1 MRPRT
6 GGKRMN
12 IKQRRHVRAATL
24 AMVAA
29 MSPGIAHAQT
39 PAQAD
44 AAAEST
50 VQDIVVTA
58 RRTSEKLQT
67 TPLAVTAL
75 TSDALARQQIVDVTA
90 IQQAAPSLSMAQSHS
105 GVAITLRGQV
115 QSNSDGS
122 VDQSV
127 GLYVDGVYIARQIA
141 AGFDLIDINQVE
153 VLRGPQGTLFGR
165 NTTGGA
171 VSITTNKPTDEFEG
185 LVRAGIG
192 NYDSRELM
200 GMLNVPIVDD
210 AVSARVVYRHA
221 ENDGFGRNINLN
233 RRVGDDNTDYVRGS
247 LKIAPSDGWSLVIVG
262 DYFDRD
268 NNGPLEHLKAYNP
281 ALLGNQDAVLNS
293 PFYTTSSDLESYARL
308 KSWGTSA
315 TLEVPL
321 GDITF
326 KAITG
331 YRGYKLD
338 TLDDF
343 DTTPIP
349 FFTNNTI
356 GKIKQFSQEA
366 QLFGKTGDLG
376 WIAGLFYFH
385 EYGTERFNV
394 FGGAVDYNGRIDHKS
409 FAPFAQVN
417 YDVTPDLRV
426 TTGLRYT
433 RDKRGVT
440 TNNLAGGFCA
450 TNSALVTN
458 AATCEAV
465 REKSNDYFSYTL
477 SADYRFTPSLFGYAR
492 TSMARKSGG
501 FNKTTAELESFDPEK
516 VTDYEIGLKADLLDR
531 RLRIN
536 AAAFIAY
543 YRNMQRPITSD
554 ATGTPVALTQSI
566 GKSRVPGAELEVV
579 AVPVTGLELSGA
591 IGVIDPKY
599 VDFTDATGDRTGEP
613 FTQVSNLTWTIAG
626 TYSLPVSYGK
636 YSLHA
641 NYGYQSRK
649 YFFPNDRSR
658 EPGYGL
664 LNATISLTLDEP
676 GLELTLWGRNLAG
689 KKYNSYILDFF
700 AAAGVTTGF
709 PGQARTY
716 GASATYRF

>member
-1 MRPRT
+1 MKIRT
-6 GGKRMN
+6 HLLG
-12 IKQRRHVRAATL
+12 RAAMIALTL
-24 AMVAA
+24 T
-29 MSPGIAHAQT
+29 MSPLVVQAQT
-39 PAQAD
+39 SDQGS
-44 AAAEST
+44 AAPQDGVE
-50 VQDIVVTA
+50 DIVVTA

-75 TSDALARQQIVDVTA
+75 TSDALARRQIVDVTA

-171 VSITTNKPTDEFEG
+171 VSISTNKPTDRLEG
-185 LVRAGIG
+185 LVKAGIG

-200 GMLNVPIVDD
+200 GLINVPI
-210 AVSARVVYRHA
+210 AGGAAAARIVYRHA
-221 ENDGFGRNINLN
+221 QNEGFGRNINLG
-233 RRVGDDNTDYVRGS
+233 RRVGNDNTDYVRGALRVS
-247 LKIAPSDGWSLVIVG
+247 PTGGWSLTVVG
-262 DYFDRD
+262 DYFVRD
-268 NNGPLEHLKAYNP
+268 NNGPLEHLLAYNP
-281 ALLGNQDAVLNS
+281 ALLGNQDAVVGS
-293 PFYTTSSDLESYARL
+293 PFYTTSSDLRSYARL

-321 GDITF
+321 GAATF

-331 YRGYKLD
+331 YRGYTLD

-366 QLFGKTGDLG
+366 QIFGKTGGLG

-385 EYGTERFNV
+385 EYGSERFNV

-409 FAPFAQVN
+409 FAPFAQLN

-433 RDKRGVT
+433 KDRRAVT
-440 TNNLAGGFCA
+440 THNLAGGLCA
-450 TNSALVTN
+450 TNPTLVSD
-458 AATCEAV
+458 ASTCEAH
-465 REKSNDYFSYTL
+465 RRKSNDYFSYTL
-477 SADYRFTPSLFGYAR
+477 SADYRLSPWLFGYAR
-492 TSMARKSGG
+492 TSMAHKSGG
-501 FNKTTAELESFDPEK
+501 FNKTTANLESFDPEK
-516 VTDYEIGLKADLLDR
+516 MTDYEIGLKADLLGR
-531 RLRIN
+531 KLRIN

-554 ATGTPVALTQSI
+554 AAGTPVALTQSI
-566 GKSRVPGAELEVV
+566 GKSRIPGAELEIV
-579 AVPVTGLELSGA
+579 AVPVTGLELSGT
-591 IGVIDPKY
+591 IGVIDPEY
-599 VDFTDATGDRTGEP
+599 VDFSDATGDRTNEP
-613 FTQVSNLTWTIAG
+613 FTQVSNLTWSIAG
-626 TYSLPVSYGK
+626 TYSIAASYGK
-636 YSLHA
+636 YSVHA
-641 NYGYQSRK
+641 DYGYQSRK
-649 YFFPNDRSR
+649 YFFPNERSR

-664 LNATISLTLDEP
+664 LNATIGLTLDDP
-676 GLELTLWGRNLAG
+676 GIELSLWGRNLTG
-689 KKYNSYILDFF
+689 KKYNSYILDFY

-709 PGQARTY
+709 PGQARAY
-716 GASATYRF
+716 GGSATYRF

>member
-1 MRPRT
+1 
-6 GGKRMN
+6 MN
-12 IKQRRHVRAATL
+12 TRQGLCTCAAMITV
-24 AMVAA
+24 VAA
-29 MSPGIAHAQT
+29 MPPGIGLAQEGQPET
-39 PAQAD
+39 M
-44 AAAEST
+44 AET
-50 VQDIVVTA
+50 RVQDIIVTA
-58 RRTSEKLQT
+58 RRTSEKLQI

-75 TSDALARQQIVDVTA
+75 TSDALVRQQIVDVTA

-171 VSITTNKPTDEFEG
+171 VSITTNKPTDIFEG
-185 LVRAGIG
+185 LVKAGIG
-192 NYDSRELM
+192 NYESREVM
-200 GMLNVPIVDD
+200 GLLNVPIVDG
-210 AVSARVVYRHA
+210 AVAARIVYRHA
-221 ENDGFGRNINLN
+221 ENNGFGRNINLG

-247 LKIAPSDGWSLVIVG
+247 LKIAPPDGWSLIIVG

-268 NNGPLEHLKAYNP
+268 NNGPLEHLLAYDP
-281 ALLGNQDAVLNS
+281 TLLGNQDAVLDS
-293 PFYTTSSDLESYARL
+293 PFYTTSSDLRSYARL

-321 GDITF
+321 GNVTF
-326 KAITG
+326 KTITG
-331 YRGYKLD
+331 YRGYKLN

-349 FFTNNTI
+349 FFTNNSI
-356 GKIKQFSQEA
+356 GQIKQFSQEV
-366 QLFGKTGDLG
+366 QLFGRNGDLG

-385 EYGTERFNV
+385 EYGIERFNV

-409 FAPFAQVN
+409 FAPFAQIN
-417 YDVTPDLRV
+417 YDMTPELRV

-433 RDKRGVT
+433 HDKRAVNT
-440 TNNLAGGFCA
+440 HNLAGGVCA
-450 TNSALVTN
+450 TNPALVTN
-458 AATCEAV
+458 TVTCEAD
-465 REKSNDYFSYTL
+465 REKSHNYFSYTL

-492 TSMARKSGG
+492 TSMAHKSGG
-501 FNKTTAELESFDPEK
+501 FNKTTADLESFEPEK
-516 VTDYEIGLKADLLDR
+516 VTDYEIGVKADLLDR

-554 ATGTPVALTQSI
+554 AAGTPVALTQSI
-566 GKSRVPGAELEVV
+566 GKSRIPGAELEIV
-579 AVPVTGLELSGA
+579 ALPAAGLELSGT

-613 FTQVSNLTWTIAG
+613 FTQVSNVTWSIAG
-626 TYSLPVSYGK
+626 TYSLPTSYGK
-636 YSLHA
+636 YSVHA
-641 NYGYQSRK
+641 DYGHQSRK
-649 YFFPNDRSR
+649 YFFPNERSR

-664 LNATISLTLDEP
+664 LNATIGLTLDDP
-676 GLELTLWGRNLAG
+676 RIELMLWGRNLTG
-689 KKYNSYILDFF
+689 KKYNSYILDFY

>member
-1 MRPRT
+1 MKIRTNLLGRPA
-6 GGKRMN
+6 M
-12 IKQRRHVRAATL
+12 IVLTL
-24 AMVAA
+24 ALLPAA
-29 MSPGIAHAQT
+29 VQAQT
-39 PAQAD
+39 ARQAG
-44 AAAEST
+44 AAPEDG

-75 TSDALARQQIVDVTA
+75 TSDALARRQIVDVTA

-141 AGFDLIDINQVE
+141 GGFDLIDINQVE

-171 VSITTNKPTDEFEG
+171 VSITTNKPTDRLEG
-185 LVRAGIG
+185 LVKAGIG

-200 GMLNVPIVDD
+200 GLINVPIAD
-210 AVSARVVYRHA
+210 AAAARIVYRHA
-221 ENDGFGRNINLN
+221 QNDGFGRNINLG

-247 LKIAPSDGWSLVIVG
+247 LRIAPTDGWSLTVVG

-268 NNGPLEHLKAYNP
+268 NNGPLEHLLAYNP
-281 ALLGNQDAVLNS
+281 ALLGNQDAVVRS
-293 PFYTTSSDLESYARL
+293 PFYTTSSDLRSYARL

-321 GDITF
+321 GVATF

-356 GKIKQFSQEA
+356 GRIKQFSQEA
-366 QLFGKTGDLG
+366 QIFGKIGDLG

-385 EYGTERFNV
+385 EYGSERFNV

-409 FAPFAQVN
+409 FAPFAQLN
-417 YDVTPDLRV
+417 YNVTPNLRV

-433 RDKRGVT
+433 KDKRAVT
-440 TNNLAGGFCA
+440 THNLVGGFC
-450 TNSALVTN
+450 VTN
-458 AATCEAV
+458 PVLVSDAATCEAN

-477 SADYRFTPSLFGYAR
+477 SADYRFSSSLFGYAR
-492 TSMARKSGG
+492 TSMAHKSGG
-501 FNKTTAELESFDPEK
+501 FNKTTANLESFNPEK
-516 VTDYEIGLKADLLDR
+516 VTDYEIGLKADLLGR
-531 RLRIN
+531 KLRIN

-554 ATGTPVALTQSI
+554 ATGAPVALTQSI
-566 GKSRVPGAELEVV
+566 GKSRIPGAELEIV
-579 AVPVTGLELSGA
+579 AVPVTGLELSGT

-599 VDFTDATGDRTGEP
+599 VDFSDATGDRTGEP
-613 FTQVSNLTWTIAG
+613 FTQVSNLTWNIAG
-626 TYSLPVSYGK
+626 TYLIPASYGQ
-636 YSLHA
+636 YSVHA
-641 NYGYQSRK
+641 DYGYQSRK
-649 YFFPNDRSR
+649 YFFPNERSR
-658 EPGYGL
+658 EPGYAL
-664 LNATISLTLDEP
+664 LNATIGLTLDNP
-676 GLELTLWGRNLAG
+676 GIELSLWGRNLTG
-689 KKYNSYILDFF
+689 KKYNSYILDFYN
-700 AAAGVTTGF
+700 AAGVTTGF

-716 GASATYRF
+716 GVAATYRF

>member
-1 MRPRT
+1 
-6 GGKRMN
+6 MN
-12 IKQRRHVRAATL
+12 TRHGLCTCAAMITV
-24 AMVAA
+24 VAA
-29 MSPGIAHAQT
+29 MSPGIGLAQEGQPET
-39 PAQAD
+39 M
-44 AAAEST
+44 AET
-50 VQDIVVTA
+50 RVQDIVVTA
-58 RRTSEKLQT
+58 RRTSEKLQI

-75 TSDALARQQIVDVTA
+75 TSDALVRQQIVDVTA

-171 VSITTNKPTDEFEG
+171 VSITTNKPTDIFEG
-185 LVRAGIG
+185 LVKAGIG
-192 NYDSRELM
+192 NYESREVM
-200 GMLNVPIVDD
+200 GLLNVPIVDG
-210 AVSARVVYRHA
+210 AVAARIVYRHA
-221 ENDGFGRNINLN
+221 ENNGFGRNINLG

-247 LKIAPSDGWSLVIVG
+247 LKIAPSDGWSLIIVG

-268 NNGPLEHLKAYNP
+268 NNGPLEHLLAYDP
-281 ALLGNQDAVLNS
+281 TLLGNQDAVLDS
-293 PFYTTSSDLESYARL
+293 PFYTTSSDLRSYARL

-321 GDITF
+321 GNVTF
-326 KAITG
+326 KTITG
-331 YRGYKLD
+331 YRGYKLN

-349 FFTNNTI
+349 FFTNNSI
-356 GKIKQFSQEA
+356 GQIKQFSQEV
-366 QLFGKTGDLG
+366 QIFGKKGDLG

-385 EYGTERFNV
+385 EYGIERFNV

-409 FAPFAQVN
+409 FAPFAQIN
-417 YDVTPDLRV
+417 YDMTPELRV

-433 RDKRGVT
+433 HDKRAVNT
-440 TNNLAGGFCA
+440 HNLAGGVCA
-450 TNSALVTN
+450 TNPALVTN
-458 AATCEAV
+458 TATCEAD
-465 REKSNDYFSYTL
+465 REKSHNYFSYTL

-492 TSMARKSGG
+492 TSMAHKSGG
-501 FNKTTAELESFDPEK
+501 FNKTTADLESFEPEK
-516 VTDYEIGLKADLLDR
+516 VTDYEIGVKADLLDR

-554 ATGTPVALTQSI
+554 AAGTPVALTQSI
-566 GKSRVPGAELEVV
+566 GKSRIPGAELEIV
-579 AVPVTGLELSGA
+579 ALPAAGLELSGT

-613 FTQVSNLTWTIAG
+613 FTQVSNVTWSIAG
-626 TYSLPVSYGK
+626 TYSLPTSYGK
-636 YSLHA
+636 YSVHA
-641 NYGYQSRK
+641 DYGHQSRK
-649 YFFPNDRSR
+649 YFFPNERSR

-664 LNATISLTLDEP
+664 LNATIGLTLDDP
-676 GLELTLWGRNLAG
+676 GIELMLWGRNLTG
-689 KKYNSYILDFF
+689 KKYNSYILDFY

>member
-1 MRPRT
+1 MIT
-6 GGKRMN
+6 
-12 IKQRRHVRAATL
+12 V
-24 AMVAA
+24 VAA
-29 MSPGIAHAQT
+29 MPPGIGLAQEGQPET
-39 PAQAD
+39 M
-44 AAAEST
+44 AET
-50 VQDIVVTA
+50 RVQDIVVTA
-58 RRTSEKLQT
+58 RRTSEKLQI

-90 IQQAAPSLSMAQSHS
+90 MQQAAPSLSMAQSHS

-171 VSITTNKPTDEFEG
+171 VSITTNKPTDTFEG
-185 LVRAGIG
+185 LVKAGIG
-192 NYDSRELM
+192 NYESREVM
-200 GMLNVPIVDD
+200 GLLNVPIVDG
-210 AVSARVVYRHA
+210 AVAARIVYRHA
-221 ENDGFGRNINLN
+221 ENNGFGRNINLG

-247 LKIAPSDGWSLVIVG
+247 LKIAPSDGWSLIIVG

-268 NNGPLEHLKAYNP
+268 NNGPLEHLLAYDP
-281 ALLGNQDAVLNS
+281 TLLGNQDAVLDS
-293 PFYTTSSDLESYARL
+293 PFYTTSSDLRSYARL

-321 GDITF
+321 GNVTF
-326 KAITG
+326 KTITG
-331 YRGYKLD
+331 YRGYKLN

-349 FFTNNTI
+349 FFTNNSI
-356 GKIKQFSQEA
+356 GQIKQFSQEV
-366 QLFGKTGDLG
+366 QLFGKKGDLG

-385 EYGTERFNV
+385 EYGVERFNV

-409 FAPFAQVN
+409 FAPFAQIN
-417 YDVTPDLRV
+417 YDMTPELRV

-433 RDKRGVT
+433 HDKRAMNT
-440 TNNLAGGFCA
+440 HNLAGGVCA
-450 TNSALVTN
+450 TNPALVTN
-458 AATCEAV
+458 TVICAAD
-465 REKSNDYFSYTL
+465 REKSHNYFSYTL

-492 TSMARKSGG
+492 TSMAHKSGG
-501 FNKTTAELESFDPEK
+501 FNKTTADLESFEPEK
-516 VTDYEIGLKADLLDR
+516 VTDYEIGVKADLLDR

-554 ATGTPVALTQSI
+554 AAGTPVALTQSI
-566 GKSRVPGAELEVV
+566 GKSRIPGAELEIV
-579 AVPVTGLELSGA
+579 ALPAAGLELSGT

-613 FTQVSNLTWTIAG
+613 FTQVSNVTWSIAG
-626 TYSLPVSYGK
+626 TYSLPTSYGN
-636 YSLHA
+636 YSVHA
-641 NYGYQSRK
+641 DYGHQSRK
-649 YFFPNDRSR
+649 YFFPNERSR

-664 LNATISLTLDEP
+664 LNATIGLTLDDP
-676 GLELTLWGRNLAG
+676 GIELMLWGRNLTG
-689 KKYNSYILDFF
+689 KKYNSYILDFY

-716 GASATYRF
+716 GASAIYRF